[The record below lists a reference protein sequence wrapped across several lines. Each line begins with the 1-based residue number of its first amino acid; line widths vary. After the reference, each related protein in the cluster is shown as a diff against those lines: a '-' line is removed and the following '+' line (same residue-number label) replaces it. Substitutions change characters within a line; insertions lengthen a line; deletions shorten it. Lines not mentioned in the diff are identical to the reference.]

1 MAIDFKKFNAEFP
14 MDKMRKEMAEAAKNG
29 GDFEKLPEA
38 EYTCTLEKLEL
49 GESQK
54 GNLMVKAQFRIV
66 KGDHAKQCIFKNC
79 ILTGTKNDGF
89 MMLQAKKFLESLDSG
104 IDIAFDGWDD
114 FDAMLGDIID
124 AISEDKLTYVISLK
138 DNKKNPQYQD
148 IEIVD
153 IID

>member
-29 GDFEKLPEA
+29 GDFEKLPEG
-38 EYTCTLEKLEL
+38 EYTCILEKLEL

-54 GNLMVKAQFRIV
+54 GNLMLKAQFRIQA
-66 KGDHAKQCIFKNC
+66 GDHSNQCIFKNC

-104 IDIAFDGWDD
+104 IDIEFEGWEDFSDMVEDILTAITDD
-114 FDAMLGDIID
+114 DLI
-124 AISEDKLTYVISLK
+124 YVLSLK

-148 IEIVD
+148 IEIID

>member
-1 MAIDFKKFNAEFP
+1 MAIDFTKFNEMFP
-14 MDKMRKEMAEAAKNG
+14 TDKLKKDMEEAAKNG
-29 GDFEKLPEA
+29 GDFEKLPEG

-104 IDIAFDGWDD
+104 IDIAFNGWDD

-148 IEIVD
+148 MEVVD